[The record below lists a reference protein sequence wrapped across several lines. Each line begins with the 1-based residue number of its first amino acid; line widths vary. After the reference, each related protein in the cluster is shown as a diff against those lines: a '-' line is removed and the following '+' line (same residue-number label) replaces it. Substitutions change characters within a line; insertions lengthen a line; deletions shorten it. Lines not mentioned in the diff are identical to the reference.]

1 MPVPMER
8 VAPFSG
14 REKRAFLRAYTRTF
28 TRNGGD
34 TARAAVV
41 AHQAAAE
48 GARRHI
54 STGPRAARHPLP
66 HRVQSPSRPQRVF
79 VLSPALL
86 SGRRAE
92 LLLQPEARFALA
104 ARLRSGGV
112 APVGEV
118 FAFLSGLYFRGKLA
132 YAYAFGSP
140 PANLPP
146 AFVITPSRGLI
157 PTETPVGSVDLEEF
171 RSVPVDPAEPAYRLP
186 LQTSIRALTHAAP
199 DCEVVLL
206 GSIATAKYAAVLLS
220 ALEERLLV
228 PIEFLGRGSMSRG
241 ALMLRAAEQGDELE
255 YARVLSLPQPR
266 VK

>member
-1 MPVPMER
+1 M
-8 VAPFSG
+8 
-14 REKRAFLRAYTRTF
+14 
-28 TRNGGD
+28 
-34 TARAAVV
+34 
-41 AHQAAAE
+41 
-48 GARRHI
+48 
-54 STGPRAARHPLP
+54 
-66 HRVQSPSRPQRVF
+66 
-79 VLSPALL
+79 
-86 SGRRAE
+86 
-92 LLLQPEARFALA
+92 
-104 ARLRSGGV
+104 
-112 APVGEV
+112 GEV

-132 YAYAFGSP
+132 YAHAFGSP
-140 PANLPP
+140 PASLPP
-146 AFVITPSRGLI
+146 ALVITPSRGLI

-228 PIEFLGRGSMSRG
+228 PIQFLGRGSMSRG

-255 YARVLSLPQPR
+255 YARVLSLPQRR